1 MAAAIILDCDPGHD
15 DAIAI
20 LMALG
25 SPEVDLIGITTVGGN
40 QDLDKVTYNARAI
53 CEAAP
58 MRPCMPGPAGH
69 WSVRRSTR
77 PGSMGGRGST
87 AWSSPSRPASSPIGT
102 RSAG

>member
-53 CEAAP
+53 CEAAG
-58 MRPCMPGPAGH
+58 RPDAPVHWQLSVQTHKWAG
-69 WSVRRSTR
+69 
-77 PGSMGGRGST
+77 
-87 AWSSPSRPASSPIGT
+87 IE
-102 RSAG
+102 